1 MPTTTVTKHHH
12 ACVFVDDET
21 TRILVDPG
29 RLGPPPA
36 LDGVGAVLITH
47 AHFEHF
53 DPDLVHDALHQGIDV
68 WAPEDVIAELPH
80 HDLLHEAVAGV
91 VPGGRAFGG
100 GRGGSDMRKCIR
112 PSPARRTGLI

>member
-68 WAPEDVIAELPH
+68 WAPEDVIAEL
-80 HDLLHEAVAGV
+80 DLTLGLAGHMSVDELTPEALATVE
-91 VPGGRAFGG
+91 
-100 GRGGSDMRKCIR
+100 
-112 PSPARRTGLI
+112 